1 MRISLLLTLAGLAAG
16 LNVDRNCD
24 GRVNG
29 VYSTAPCSN
38 EFNHCYNG
46 KVTIKTCPRGLVFN
60 PDSNQC
66 DFDSNVAGCASRAEV
81 TCSGRQDGSY
91 TIGCSSSFFFCSNG
105 LIHPSTCQNGLFYDV
120 ERKTVGLKPYKSFI
134 QCDHKFRVRAC
145 GGHPEVQR
153 EPVTRPPLLV
163 PTYAPQT
170 LRSFA
175 KIGGYGRVSANMLPS
190 CEGKY
195 DGMHSIGTC
204 MQQYMFCANGVSQLA
219 ECSDGEVFAS
229 TNNCAPVDDLPE
241 CQIPTSAAG
250 NVDCSSRPDGFYGAS
265 CSPDFVHCSD
275 GVAHHM
281 SCPSTLVFNEAKGH
295 CDYPENCSVGSES
308 ALIVETPSAV
318 VTPQKQPSG
327 ESRLVS
333 LRSFSSKFCEDKKDG
348 FYAEKCSVH
357 FVSCNQG
364 VATDMNCPAG
374 LLFDDVKGYCN
385 YPEGECVKG
394 SVAEDS
400 PEEKPIDCKG
410 KKDGFYSNGCSA
422 KFVYCADEVAS
433 PMNCPPSL
441 VFNEK
446 KGYCDYLENC
456 STTSVPA
463 PAPIPVVPPQSSP
476 AAQPSIDCKG
486 KKDGYYSNGCSAD
499 FVYCVD
505 GVASPMTCPPSLV
518 FNEKK
523 GYCDYLENCS
533 TTSVPA
539 PAPIPVVPP
548 QSSSAAQPSIDCKGK
563 KDGYYSNGCSAD
575 FVYCVD
581 GVASPMTCPPSLVF
595 NEKKGYC
602 DYLENCSTTSVPAP
616 APIPVV
622 PPQSSSAAQY
632 APPAPSKPSIDCKG
646 KKDGYYSNGCSADFV
661 YCVDGVASPM
671 TCPPSLVFNEKKGY
685 CDYLENC
692 STTSVP
698 APAPIPVVPPQSSPA
713 AQYAPPAP
721 SKPSIDCKGKKDGYY
736 SNGCS
741 ADFVYCVDGVASPM
755 TCPPSL
761 VFNEKKGYCDYLENC
776 STTSVPAPAPIPVVP
791 PQSSPAAQYAP
802 PAPSKPSI
810 DCKGKKDGY
819 YSNGCSA
826 DFVYCVD
833 GVASPMTCPPSLVF
847 NEKKGYC
854 DYLENCSTTSV
865 PAPAPIPVVPPQS
878 SPAAQPSIDCK
889 GKKDGYYSNGCS
901 ADFVY
906 CVDGV
911 ASPMTCPPSL
921 VFNEKKGYCDYLEN
935 CSTTSVPAPAPIPV
949 VPPQSSPA
957 AQPSIDCKGKKDGY
971 YSNGCTADFVYC
983 GGGVASAMT
992 CPPSLVFN
1000 GKKGYCDYL
1009 ENCSADP
1016 VPSIAAAH
1024 TPTPVVPSQPTRD
1037 SQYTRAALD
1046 RAGDCTG
1053 KQDGFHSNGCS
1064 SDFIYCAEGVTTFM
1078 KCPSS
1083 LVFNADRGYC
1093 DYPENCHDGRTPTV
1107 VPDPVAQNFDD
1118 LSVGEHS
1125 TALNFDCAGRSDGYY
1140 SDKCS
1145 PDFVL
1150 CSDGVATL
1158 MKCPSSLIFNAAKGF
1173 CDYPDNC
1180 GANVPAVDVP
1190 VKTEN
1195 TPSTSVP
1202 FVCPEPNGVFS
1213 NGCVAVF
1220 FVCSEGVAR
1229 QMICP
1234 GELVF
1239 NAMEGYCDHRE
1250 YCHGAESISHNYN
1263 VAVTESP
1270 MEKATS
1276 AVVKDVVSSE
1286 CTNLPD
1292 GQYGSPCN
1300 TRFILCSNGVVYY
1313 MTCPKDLVFDSK
1325 QSRCVFADECGGAP
1339 LPHSPADVVLKH
1351 DVPVPSRGDC
1361 VGKPD
1366 GLHSLGCT
1374 SEFLQCVDGKAYSLY
1389 CPAGL
1394 VFVKEIGVCDI
1405 PSACSNKP
1413 SHDVTPVSYKPI
1425 INNAE
1430 TNTKDAPDCDTDGY
1444 YAKPCSS
1451 EFFNCVDGKKFVG
1464 TCPTGLVFNVDKNYC
1479 DYPENCAQG
1488 EDAPSVGAQPVP
1500 STVVYKDSSCEGHPD
1515 GVVADNDCQPEF
1527 TTCMNNVAFVTKCPA
1542 GLVYSISAK
1551 LCDYPES
1558 CGSGS
1563 SASPP
1568 SATYEAKP
1576 NPTAAADSP
1585 SVNYQH
1591 SSVGEQLCSG
1601 KPDGPLSSSDCRP
1614 SFSFCVSGALYSTI
1628 CPEGLLYSF
1637 SSRRCEWASECGNV
1651 RVIVTTPKPVQ
1662 YVTVAPVRPPVLDKV
1677 IVPSV
1682 DEFNCK
1688 NRADGRYSLGC
1699 VGRFVLCSGGRAYVR
1714 SCPSGLV
1721 FNKAKG
1727 LCDYDC
1733 DSPPAGTV
1741 NDIPHEGYVRQTTPT
1756 PQPPS
1761 KDSSVQTECVIS
1773 VAMGR
1778 CSSRFW
1784 RCKNGRLES
1793 AQCPGQSLFDETL
1806 SLCVYDLPECQTG
1819 TVTATVSPAEST
1831 TTVSSGDVVYP
1842 TSGADSSGPVQQTQ
1856 TYGVT
1861 MDRPSAPQ
1869 YQPFVPFPFPFF
1881 GGGLERAPVHHSTMK
1896 FEPRSI
1902 LADDRRHRVFDIFD
1916 GIKSPWLY
1924 PGINRIFVPNHHK
1937 HHRDHDKHGDEVDVS
1952 KFFDIVNP
1960 ELPVPV
1966 QVIEDSSSDPAW
1978 AHKDASESIES
1989 VGQKTEEGVV
1999 DGGNKENEEK
2009 VEREGSGEEQKEHMR
2024 TRRSAY
2030 DRSARDYAMCDSSRS
2045 PGLVSI
2051 GFCRQDFIFCRS
2063 TGVGVLAA
2071 CPVGDLFDSNTNK
2084 CVLVE
2089 RCGEPEQAAASP
2101 AQVTNARPY
2110 TPAPPVPVTVPSVPV
2125 VSPAH
2130 AVPVTTTT
2138 SRPVDVYPPPMT
2150 TTVASRL
2157 TTVYPPPVTPGT
2169 PVPVPVIGSD
2179 SQHNCDHDTDFA
2191 VDCSGN
2197 FMKCVHGTPYP
2208 MKCPEGLVF
2217 DDTKQ
2222 YCDYLGTVPACVG
2235 VENSSPRM
2243 DSPTDRTGD
2252 GDPIRGSYP
2261 DSPAIGK
2268 SVEACPQG
2276 PQPVGPCSPRYVI
2289 CANGIHTEMNCASP
2303 LVFNPSILSCDFREY
2318 VSECANTPAKD
2329 SPIVTVP
2336 TPAPLVAPAASTCV
2350 YDEKRPA
2357 FALDYCARTYGMCTE
2372 HGVLRRE
2379 ECSIG
2384 FLFDSHLSTC
2394 VPAEQCGQERLKEL
2408 LNLVTVASP
2417 VVAARDGAESAKY
2430 ASPKDDRCSNSLEGA
2445 VKPLGRCRSSF
2456 IRCMEGKA
2464 VIEPCATAA
2473 EVFSSAVGACVLRI
2487 NAPEC
2492 SATPQ
2497 RLPQTVQPSSAPSNN
2512 DPLSFCKTRTDGLYR
2527 NPTNCAGILQC
2538 FGGDVFEYP
2547 SCSSGLVFDEKTGKC
2562 GYRDA
2567 VPECRVSADEAKTTE
2582 SCRGAKHGEFIADE
2596 TNCQQF
2602 YRCVWDRLEPMR
2614 CPTGAVF
2621 NPSLS
2626 LCDWPDNVPQCRSAD
2641 QSTY

>member
-1 MRISLLLTLAGLAAG
+1 

-120 ERKTVGLKPYKSFI
+120 ERKT
-134 QCDHKFRVRAC
+134 CDHKFRVRAC

-327 ESRLVS
+327 ESR
-333 LRSFSSKFCEDKKDG
+333 FSKFCEDKKDG

-357 FVSCNQG
+357 FISCNQG

-385 YPEGECVKG
+385 YPEGECFKG

-400 PEEKPIDCKG
+400 PEEKPFDCKG

-433 PMNCPPSL
+433 PMVGIS
-441 VFNEK
+441 VR
-446 KGYCDYLENC
+446 KGFEPAGLLPYLQN
-456 STTSVPA
+456 
-463 PAPIPVVPPQSSP
+463 
-476 AAQPSIDCKG
+476 
-486 KKDGYYSNGCSAD
+486 
-499 FVYCVD
+499 
-505 GVASPMTCPPSLV
+505 
-518 FNEKK
+518 
-523 GYCDYLENCS
+523 
-533 TTSVPA
+533 
-539 PAPIPVVPP
+539 
-548 QSSSAAQPSIDCKGK
+548 
-563 KDGYYSNGCSAD
+563 
-575 FVYCVD
+575 
-581 GVASPMTCPPSLVF
+581 
-595 NEKKGYC
+595 
-602 DYLENCSTTSVPAP
+602 
-616 APIPVV
+616 
-622 PPQSSSAAQY
+622 
-632 APPAPSKPSIDCKG
+632 
-646 KKDGYYSNGCSADFV
+646 
-661 YCVDGVASPM
+661 
-671 TCPPSLVFNEKKGY
+671 CPPSLVFNEKKGY

-819 YSNGCSA
+819 YSNGC
-826 DFVYCVD
+826 
-833 GVASPMTCPPSLVF
+833 
-847 NEKKGYC
+847 
-854 DYLENCSTTSV
+854 
-865 PAPAPIPVVPPQS
+865 
-878 SPAAQPSIDCK
+878 
-889 GKKDGYYSNGCS
+889 
-901 ADFVY
+901 
-906 CVDGV
+906 
-911 ASPMTCPPSL
+911 
-921 VFNEKKGYCDYLEN
+921 
-935 CSTTSVPAPAPIPV
+935 
-949 VPPQSSPA
+949 
-957 AQPSIDCKGKKDGY
+957 
-971 YSNGCTADFVYC
+971 TADFVYC

-1024 TPTPVVPSQPTRD
+1024 TPIPVVPSQPTRD

-1046 RAGDCTG
+1046 RYNLFTCSLGNYFNRNLWFLLSSFVALRAGDCTG

-1107 VPDPVAQNFDD
+1107 VPVPVAQNFDD

-1286 CTNLPD
+1286 YSFQSPAVLECTNLPD

-1351 DVPVPSRGDC
+1351 DVPVPSRGAQPSPVGTVAAWRGPFRLQSGNGKHCTSDC

-1430 TNTKDAPDCDTDGY
+1430 TNTKDAPERYFRCIYESPAVADCDTDGY
-1444 YAKPCSS
+1444 YAKTCSS

-1500 STVVYKDSSCEGHPD
+1500 STVVYKGLLYFMPFSLILRHSDEFLHSDSSCEGHPD

-1576 NPTAAADSP
+1576 NPPVAADSP

-1688 NRADGRYSLGC
+1688 NHADGRYSLGC

-2101 AQVTNARPY
+2101 AQATNARPY

-2191 VDCSGN
+2191 VGCSGN

-2222 YCDYLGTVPACVG
+2222 YCDYPGTVPACVG

-2417 VVAARDGAESAKY
+2417 VVAAREGAESAKY